1 MRPPSPYRSLA
12 QNNPLSGVCRGICA
26 TPTRLVSLL
35 AVAGACLALTPG
47 CTSIASVDRDIE
59 KLLARRSNSLGADA
73 RVPAPV
79 LRDPSQI
86 RPERPAFEEQP
97 PSVNPD
103 ADQIP
108 FRDRPPISAE
118 RRLERL
124 DTFLDVPDDA
134 RVVDIS
140 TVLRTSQTNSREYI
154 NAEEDYVLDAIRL
167 LIERHRW
174 GPRFFDDLVARFDAF
189 NLDPQG
195 GEYRVVGELINTLRV
210 TQRLPY
216 GGNVE
221 AALVTRATDELR
233 NAATEDYVSSSD
245 IVLTANIPLLRG
257 AGMVAREDLIQSER
271 NLVYGA
277 RRFERFRRQFFV
289 DICTNYFDLLLQRQ
303 NIANQIASVE
313 SVRRE
318 QRRLQELA
326 EAGRRS
332 AFDVNNFRQQ
342 VLRGENTVL
351 NAKEA
356 YRVALDR
363 FKVRI
368 GVPLDEEIT
377 LAPVDLTIPEPDV
390 TPTGAAE
397 LALRYRLDLQNRRDQ
412 IEDARRAVANSRNQL
427 LPDFEL
433 TGRANIPTQ
442 SDRRLGGANFRS
454 DEGDYSVAARFSLP
468 LDRQIE
474 RLNLRSSTISLE
486 RAIRE
491 LENFIDNIVISARQ
505 AARDIDRAQFS
516 ILQQEETIRINE
528 LRLEE
533 LKLKIDTVQSQDI
546 LNAENDLLDARN
558 ARDRAI
564 RDYRVAVLQYL
575 LETDQLRV
583 SDEGAFL
590 PLQGMLVE
598 GFDPNAP
605 RPAPRAPEPLPELQP
620 DEEGQPEQGA
630 NSAPAGD

>member
-1 MRPPSPYRSLA
+1 MRTP
-12 QNNPLSGVCRGICA
+12 CA
-26 TPTRLVSLL
+26 TRTGVAALLVFAGL
-35 AVAGACLALTPG
+35 AASVMTAC
-47 CTSIASVDRDIE
+47 SSMSSVDRDIN
-59 KLLARRSNSLGADA
+59 KLLARRSGALGDDA

-79 LRDPSQI
+79 LRDPASV
-86 RPERPAFEEQP
+86 RAERPAFEEQP

-103 ADQIP
+103 AAEIP
-108 FRDRPPISAE
+108 FEDREPLSAE

-124 DTFLDVPDDA
+124 DSYLDIPDDA
-134 RVVDIS
+134 RVVDLT
-140 TVLRTSQTNSREYI
+140 TVLLTAQRNAREYI
-154 NAEEDYVLDAIRL
+154 NAEEEYVLDAIRL

-174 GPRFFDDLVARFDAF
+174 GPRFFDDLEARFDAF

-195 GEYRVVGELINTLRV
+195 GEYRVTGELINTLRV

-221 AALVTRATDELR
+221 AALVTRAADELR
-233 NAATEDYVSSSD
+233 NAATEDYVASSD
-245 IVLTANIPLLRG
+245 IVLSANIPLLRG
-257 AGMVAREDLIQSER
+257 AGLVAREDLIQAER
-271 NLVYGA
+271 NVVYAA
-277 RRFERFRRQFFV
+277 RRFERFRREFFV

-303 NIANQIASVE
+303 NIVNQIASVE

-318 QRRLQELA
+318 QRRVQELA

-332 AFDVNNFRQQ
+332 AFDVNNFRQT
-342 VLRGENTVL
+342 VLQGENNVL

-363 FKVRI
+363 FKVRVGI
-368 GVPLDEEIT
+368 PLDEEIA
-377 LAPVDLTIPEPDV
+377 LAPVDLTLPEPDV
-390 TPTGAAE
+390 TPTGAAS

-412 IEDARRAVANSRNQL
+412 IDDARRSVEIAKNQL
-427 LPDFEL
+427 LPDFEI

-442 SDRRLGGANFRS
+442 SDRRVAVSQFRS
-454 DEGDYSVAARFSLP
+454 DEGDYSLAARFSLP

-474 RLNLRSSTISLE
+474 RLNLRSVTITLE

-491 LENFIDNIVISARQ
+491 LETFIDNIVISARQ

-528 LRLEE
+528 LRLQE
-533 LKLKIDTVQSQDI
+533 LQLKIDTIQAQDL
-546 LNAENDLLDARN
+546 LNSENDLLNARN

-564 RDYRVAVLQYL
+564 RDYRVAVLRYL

-583 SDEGAFL
+583 SDQGRFL

-598 GFDPNAP
+598 GFGPEMEPPTP
-605 RPAPRAPEPLPELQP
+605 RPPEPIPELRLDEDERQP
-620 DEEGQPEQGA
+620 VQDA
-630 NSAPAGD
+630 NNPPPA